1 LIGGV
6 GTDAIT
12 LGDTANTITVSGID
26 TLTGGA
32 STDIVFTGAAGV
44 TMTASGVEYLVG
56 GTGSDDVTLGASG
69 NTVITR
75 GIDTMIGGAGSDLV
89 ILGDTGVTMRAES
102 GIEIIVGGAA
112 TDVVSLGNG
121 GSTVLLRG
129 IETLIG
135 GTGNDVITTG
145 NTGVTM
151 SVSGVETLIGG
162 SGTDAISVTSGS
174 IRFQGGTGDSISLA
188 SGSGTDTVVY
198 SSFSDIA
205 SLGANT
211 GFISVSNFQSGTD
224 KVQLT
229 DVARTTA
236 DKNGDAALATATA
249 ATNGVS
255 MTNELVSLSSA
266 VSGSLTDAS
275 LANFRTA
282 LGTLTNSSA
291 GASTLVLANNGTS
304 SALYQ
309 VVDTDG
315 NGQVAATEVR
325 LLGVYNSTVLSLS
338 DINLG

>member
-1 LIGGV
+1 MTLLI
-6 GTDAIT
+6 TT
-12 LGDTANTITVSGID
+12 
-26 TLTGGA
+26 
-32 STDIVFTGAAGV
+32 
-44 TMTASGVEYLVG
+44 
-56 GTGSDDVTLGASG
+56 
-69 NTVITR
+69 
-75 GIDTMIGGAGSDLV
+75 
-89 ILGDTGVTMRAES
+89 GDTGVTM
-102 GIEIIVGGAA
+102 
-112 TDVVSLGNG
+112 L
-121 GSTVLLRG
+121 
-129 IETLIG
+129 
-135 GTGNDVITTG
+135 
-145 NTGVTM
+145 
-151 SVSGVETLIGG
+151 VSGVETLIGG
-162 SGTDAISVTSGS
+162 TGTDAITVTSGS

-188 SGSGTDTVVY
+188 SGNVGSGGGTDTVVY

-229 DVARTTA
+229 DTARTDA

-266 VSGSLTDAS
+266 ISGSLTDAN
-275 LANFRTA
+275 LVNFRNA

-304 SALYQ
+304 SGLYQ
-309 VVDTDG
+309 VVDTNGD
-315 NGQVAATEVR
+315 GQVAASEVR